1 MASTPAAAVIPHDA
15 HHGRRHWDHKVLAEQ
30 WVSPQRAG
38 GDDRLW
44 LGLSA
49 LGVGVALMG
58 AVIWVMRSPTPA
70 PAAAAVVAAT
80 AAPASPAPPSAQ
92 QASEARIQKMR
103 DEQIA
108 FLSKLASHMEAEP
121 AKPQPAPAPNKA
133 AAASAAAPQ
142 SKPVSK
148 PAAPAPAPTLVAKAS
163 PAPATP
169 AATAVVAAA
178 PAAACKL
185 RVSDLSASGKLT
197 YDAVSRMQ
205 GAVKDPTSGVVR
217 LPPVEMDGGRSVVFD
232 VRPNG
237 CVEMVR
243 SARMR

>member
-58 AVIWVMRSPTPA
+58 ALIWVMRSPAPA

-80 AAPASPAPPSAQ
+80 AAPASPAAPSAE
-92 QASEARIQKMR
+92 QASQARLQKMR

-121 AKPQPAPAPNKA
+121 AKPQPAPAPKKA
-133 AAASAAAPQ
+133 PAASAAAH
-142 SKPVSK
+142 SNPVSK
-148 PAAPAPAPTLVAKAS
+148 PAAQAPASTLVAKAS
-163 PAPATP
+163 PAPATS
-169 AATAVVAAA
+169 AATAAVVAA

-185 RVSDLSASGKLT
+185 RVADLSASGTLT
-197 YDAVSRMQ
+197 YDRVSQMH
-205 GAVKDPTSGVVR
+205 GAVKDPATGVVR
-217 LPPVEMDGGRSVVFD
+217 LPPVDMDGGRVVFD

-237 CVEMVR
+237 CVEIVR
-243 SARMR
+243 SSRVH